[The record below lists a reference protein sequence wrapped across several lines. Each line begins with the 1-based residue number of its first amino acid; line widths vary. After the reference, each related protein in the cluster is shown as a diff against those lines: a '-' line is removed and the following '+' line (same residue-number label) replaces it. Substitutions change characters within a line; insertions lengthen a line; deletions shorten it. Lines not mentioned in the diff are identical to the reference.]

1 MSKMYSFLVDDNR
14 EHKKAKDMD
23 RNVVVTISHN
33 EYENLLLNIIRFRH
47 FLNKIQSEDRRIR
60 TDEINQI
67 SLFCFHDKINIQTNG
82 YDKFDVFDG
91 STGMYLE

>member
-33 EYENLLLNIIRFRH
+33 EYENLLLNIIRLRH
-47 FLNKIQSEDRRIR
+47 FLNKIQSKDRRIG

-67 SLFCFHDKINIQTNG
+67 SLSCFRDKINIQTNG
-82 YDKFDVFDG
+82 YDKFDVYDQQL
-91 STGMYLE
+91 SI

>member
-33 EYENLLLNIIRFRH
+33 EYENLLLNIIRLRH
-47 FLNKIQSEDRRIR
+47 FLNKIQSKDRRIG

-67 SLFCFHDKINIQTNG
+67 SLSCFHDKINIQTNG
-82 YDKFDVFDG
+82 YDKFDVYDQQL
-91 STGMYLE
+91 SI

>member
-14 EHKKAKDMD
+14 EHKEVKDMD

-33 EYENLLLNIIRFRH
+33 EYENLLLNIIRLRH
-47 FLNKIQSEDRRIR
+47 FLNKIQSKDRRIG

-67 SLFCFHDKINIQTNG
+67 SLSCFHDKINIQTNG
-82 YDKFDVFDG
+82 YDKFDVYDQQ
-91 STGMYLE
+91 LCI

>member
-14 EHKKAKDMD
+14 EHKEVKDMD

-33 EYENLLLNIIRFRH
+33 EYENLLLNIIRLRH
-47 FLNKIQSEDRRIR
+47 FLNKIQSKDRRIG

-67 SLFCFHDKINIQTNG
+67 SLSCFHDKINIQTNG
-82 YDKFDVFDG
+82 YDKFDVYDQQL
-91 STGMYLE
+91 SI

>member
-33 EYENLLLNIIRFRH
+33 EYENLLLNIIRLRH
-47 FLNKIQSEDRRIR
+47 FLNKIQSKDRRIG

-67 SLFCFHDKINIQTNG
+67 SLSCFHDKINIQTNG
-82 YDKFDVFDG
+82 YDKFDVYDQQ
-91 STGMYLE
+91 LCI